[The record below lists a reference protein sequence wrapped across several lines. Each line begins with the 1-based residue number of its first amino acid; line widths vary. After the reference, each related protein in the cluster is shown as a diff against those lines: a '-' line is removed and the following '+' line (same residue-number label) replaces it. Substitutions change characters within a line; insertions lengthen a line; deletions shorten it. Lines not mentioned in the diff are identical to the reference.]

1 MISEERKIQMRVGV
15 FVLVGLTTIG
25 IMTVYLGRVGESMRY
40 HYRLD
45 AHFPNASGI
54 KKGADVLLSGARVG
68 RVATSPSILP
78 DMKGVS
84 IQLLIDQRVTI
95 PRGSR
100 FTISS
105 SGLLGDRFI
114 DILVGKG
121 ATDTKPILPG
131 AIVHGEYASGI
142 EDLVSTVNSVA
153 EQTSELIACLGIVVQ
168 DVGQVA
174 RKVCTSNLLQPQNL
188 KNFSETLANLKEVS
202 GDFARLSKKTEGLLA
217 SADVA
222 FKEGKKTL
230 ISARMISREISQAL
244 KSEQNTVGL
253 FLSNKEVAENVR
265 AFILNMRKH
274 GVFWYKD
281 TTQCTQTRDSP

>member
-1 MISEERKIQMRVGV
+1 MISEERKIQMRVGI
-15 FVLVGLTTIG
+15 FVLVGLTTVG
-25 IMTVYLGRVGESMRY
+25 IMTVYLGRVGESMRH

-84 IQLLIDQRVTI
+84 IQLLIDQGVSI

-105 SGLLGDRFI
+105 SGLLGDRFV
-114 DILVGKG
+114 DILTGKG
-121 ATDTKPILPG
+121 ATDAQPILPG

-142 EDLVSTVNSVA
+142 EDLVSTVNGVV

-174 RKVCTSNLLQPQNL
+174 RMVRTSNLLQPQSL
-188 KNFSETLANLKEVS
+188 KNLSETLANLKEIS
-202 GDFARLSKKTEGLLA
+202 GDFARLSKKTEGLLT
-217 SADVA
+217 SADIAV
-222 FKEGKKTL
+222 KESKKTL

-281 TTQCTQTRDSP
+281 TTQCMQTREPP